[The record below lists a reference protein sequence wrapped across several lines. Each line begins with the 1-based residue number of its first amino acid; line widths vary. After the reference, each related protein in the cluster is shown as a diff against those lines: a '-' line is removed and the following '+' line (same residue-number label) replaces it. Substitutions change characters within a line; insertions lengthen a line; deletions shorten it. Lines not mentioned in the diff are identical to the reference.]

1 MSERRSLQWG
11 EGAAPHPL
19 PLVGEKD
26 VVAAA
31 WWARPLPSS
40 PVEIVAAAA
49 VALREREKESTLEDR
64 ERERE
69 ILGLGLGLRV
79 FI

>member
-19 PLVGEKD
+19 PLAGEKD

-31 WWARPLPSS
+31 RWARPLPSS

-49 VALREREKESTLEDR
+49 VALREREREHVGGSR

-69 ILGLGLGLRV
+69 ILVLGLGLRV